1 MDDHSRKDRPL
12 PAGATGVVLGFRAV
26 VSGTNR
32 VLTDRALRKLAIV
45 PIIITVL
52 LYLVLFG
59 ASIFYVDD
67 LLDLLWAKPTEGWT
81 VFVWYAAW
89 AASLLA
95 AMLVLFLLFATLVE
109 AIGGPFY
116 DKMVMHILK
125 QNGIPCHEPGWIMGT
140 VPDLFRALLLLGL
153 TLVCSVLGIIPII
166 GLPFSIMGV
175 LLVWFSLAL
184 GAINPVLLVTGRNLG
199 SRFTYATRSFGTTMG
214 VGATIAL
221 SLFVPL
227 LGLISIPGA
236 VVGVADLYS
245 RRAVSSG

>member
-1 MDDHSRKDRPL
+1 MDDHTRKDRPL
-12 PAGATGVVLGFRAV
+12 PAGVTGVVLGFGAV
-26 VSGTNR
+26 VAGTKR
-32 VLTDRALRKLAIV
+32 VLTDRGLRKLAIV
-45 PIIITVL
+45 PIIITL
-52 LYLVLFG
+52 LVYLLLFG
-59 ASIFYVDD
+59 ASIFYADD
-67 LLDLLWAKPTEGWT
+67 LLDLLWARPSEGWT
-81 VFVWYAAW
+81 VYVWYAAW

-116 DKMVMHILK
+116 DKMVIHVLEEK
-125 QNGIPCHEPGWIMGT
+125 GIPTREPGWIMGT

-166 GLPFSIMGV
+166 GLPFSIMGM

-184 GAINPVLLVTGRNLG
+184 GAINPVLLVTGHSLG
-199 SRFTYATRSFGTTMG
+199 SRFTFATRSFGTTMG
-214 VGATIAL
+214 IGATVAL

-227 LGLISIPGA
+227 VGLISIPGA
-236 VVGVADLYS
+236 VVGAADLYS